1 MCLADDNLFFRP
13 ADFLIKLFS
22 NKRLLMCRC
31 ILLNK
36 IFRGN
41 VMNKI
46 FTILLVSGAI
56 SMQFACKPETASNS
70 NNTNQ
75 SAVNSNAENANS
87 SSVNVNVAKKEP
99 EPVKEFT
106 DANEALTEGKK
117 LLDLDKN
124 KEAVEVFKQAV
135 KISPEMADAH
145 FQLGLAHSLIESEKA
160 DNQGL
165 EPEKKDANTNVNTGK
180 KAKPVATP
188 KVLES
193 EKAFGEALKA
203 YQKIIAKN
211 PKDDIAQYNIGRC
224 YFKLFKD
231 KEAEAA
237 LRKATNMNPKSED
250 YKIELGAVMI
260 NLTKYKEAVGI
271 LKQVLKMNPNNSQ
284 AEAFLEKATAGEKRE
299 TYGVPKTGETKK

>member
-1 MCLADDNLFFRP
+1 
-13 ADFLIKLFS
+13 
-22 NKRLLMCRC
+22 
-31 ILLNK
+31 
-36 IFRGN
+36 
-41 VMNKI
+41 MNKI
-46 FTILLVSGAI
+46 FTILMVSGAI
-56 SMQFACKPETASNS
+56 SLQFACKTEPVSNS
-70 NNTNQ
+70 NNTSANQ
-75 SAVNSNAENANS
+75 SAVNSNAGDVNANS
-87 SSVNVNVAKKEP
+87 ANTNVAKKEP
-99 EPVKEFT
+99 ELPREFT

-135 KISPEMADAH
+135 KINPEMADAH
-145 FQLGLAHSLIESEKA
+145 FQLGVAYSLIESEKA

-180 KAKPVATP
+180 KAKPVAAP
-188 KVLES
+188 KVSES
-193 EKAFGEALKA
+193 EKAFGDALKA

-211 PKDDIAQYNIGRC
+211 PKDDAAQYNIGRC

-260 NLTKYKEAVGI
+260 NLTKYKEAVGV
-271 LKQVLKMNPNNSQ
+271 LKQVLKANPNNSQ
-284 AEAFLEKATAGEKRE
+284 AEALLEKATAGEKRE
-299 TYGVPKTGETKK
+299 TYGVPKTGESKK